1 MMTFFLMLP
10 IKMNDNKKDYDAPTD
25 LEHAGVKLVPSESLE
40 MQSGWS
46 NGNISDATPEG
57 V

>member
-46 NGNISDATPEG
+46 NGNISDATPGG